1 MVLDILGVIKRLF
14 SLSSYNLTFQLFIL
28 NLVILFLG
36 LVFLSY
42 FNYYLIQNDKFIDN
56 RDQAI
61 KLNLSNITKY
71 LENTSILRVPIF
83 QYDYR
88 CRYLQDIDAY
98 KESCNLVDNTNPI
111 ELSEPELEKFTTE
124 QFIFQNFGDKDF
136 NTIIYNENWI
146 KIADSS
152 NLFLSTDV
160 AEVNLSET
168 IENIVDFPNFFENIY
183 INNFNHINNYILV
196 NKFNKNLDK
205 NVHEI
210 ILIIDTIK
218 DKQQLVKTFKD
229 EDNNITRILTAPI
242 IQDNKVYGVVL
253 IKYKLLIN
261 NNELARQSLNFFNFF
276 LLFILVTILLSFIFL
291 RGLITPL
298 KQLTKITVLERDKT
312 NKKKLIYPLRTD
324 EIGILSTQIQLMS
337 NELKS
342 QINQLEKFSS
352 DVAHELKNPLTAI
365 KSSIEL
371 LTSKNL
377 SEENKTILM
386 HNFNK
391 DIDRMNKLISDISYF
406 SKTIAEIETEN
417 FELINVNKF
426 LKENFSKHTT
436 NKKNIKIL
444 LQTDNNKNL
453 VLLNKDKFL
462 QVILNLIDNSI
473 SIAENNSNIL
483 ITSNKKN
490 ENSVEI
496 RIYDQGKGIDFKEKN
511 KIFNRF
517 YTDRIDD
524 RDQHSGLGLSISYEI
539 INSFNGSIELTES
552 DNLNFSGACFLIKLP
567 LKNGNNH
574 KGYNNERRFQS

>member
-1 MVLDILGVIKRLF
+1 MVLDILGVIKKLF
-14 SLSSYNLTFQLFIL
+14 SLSSYNLTFQLVIL
-28 NLVILFLG
+28 NLIILFLG

-42 FNYYLIQNDKFIDN
+42 FNFNLIQNNKFVDN

-61 KLNLSNITKY
+61 RLSLSNIAKY

-98 KESCNLVDNTNPI
+98 KQSCNLADNNNPI

-124 QFIFQNFGDKDF
+124 QFIFQNYGDKDF
-136 NTIIYNENWI
+136 NTSIYNENWI

-160 AEVNLSET
+160 EEINLSET
-168 IENIVDFPNFFENIY
+168 SANIVDFPNFFENIY
-183 INNFNHINNYILV
+183 INNFNHINNYILT
-196 NKFNKNLDK
+196 NRFNKNLDK

-218 DKQQLVKTFKD
+218 YKQQLVKTFKD
-229 EDNNITRILTAPI
+229 ENNDITRILTSPI

-261 NNELARQSLNFFNFF
+261 NNELAKQSLNFFNFF

-291 RGLITPL
+291 RSLITPL

-312 NKKKLIYPLRTD
+312 NKKQLIYPLRSD
-324 EIGILSTQIQLMS
+324 EIGILSNQIQLMS

-371 LTSKNL
+371 LTSKNINK
-377 SEENKTILM
+377 ENTSKLM
-386 HNFNK
+386 NNFNK
-391 DIDRMNKLISDISYF
+391 DIDRMNKLISDISHF
-406 SKTIAEIETEN
+406 SKTIAEIEIEN
-417 FELINVNKF
+417 FESTNVNKF
-426 LKENFSKHTT
+426 LNENFDEHST

-453 VLLNKDKFL
+453 VYLNKDKFL

-473 SIAENNSNIL
+473 SIAENNTNIL

-490 ENSVEI
+490 ENFVEVK
-496 RIYDQGKGIDFKEKN
+496 IYDQGKGIDLKDKG
-511 KIFNRF
+511 KIFERF

-552 DNLNFSGACFLIKLP
+552 DKLDFRGACFLIKLP
-567 LKNGNNH
+567 LRK
-574 KGYNNERRFQS
+574 

>member
-14 SLSSYNLTFQLFIL
+14 SLSSYNLTFQLIIL
-28 NLVILFLG
+28 NLIIVFFG

-42 FNYYLIQNDKFIDN
+42 FNLNLIQNNKFIDN
-56 RDQAI
+56 RDQSI
-61 KLNLSNITKY
+61 RLNLSNITKY

-88 CRYLQDIDAY
+88 CRYLQDIEAY
-98 KESCNLVDNTNPI
+98 KESCDLAGNINPI

-136 NTIIYNENWI
+136 NTVIYNENWI

-152 NLFLSTDV
+152 NLFLST
-160 AEVNLSET
+160 EVEEIDLSET
-168 IENIVDFPNFFENIY
+168 RENIVDFSNFFEKIY
-183 INNFNHINNYILV
+183 INNFNHINNYILE
-196 NKFNKNLDK
+196 NKFIKNLDK

-218 DKQQLVKTFKD
+218 EKQKLVKTFKD
-229 EDNNITRILTAPI
+229 ENGDITRILTSPI
-242 IQDNKVYGVVL
+242 IQDNNVYGVVL
-253 IKYKLLIN
+253 IKYKLLLN

-276 LLFILVTILLSFIFL
+276 LLFIVVTILLSFIFL

-298 KQLTKITVLERDKT
+298 RQLTKITVLERNKT
-312 NKKKLIYPLRTD
+312 NKKKLIYPLRFD
-324 EIGILSTQIQLMS
+324 EIGILSNQIQLMS

-371 LTSKNL
+371 LTSKNITK
-377 SEENKTILM
+377 ENRSKIM
-386 HNFNK
+386 NNFNK
-391 DIDRMNKLISDISYF
+391 DIDRMNKLISDISHF
-406 SKTIAEIETEN
+406 SKTIAEIEIEN
-417 FELINVNKF
+417 FELTNVNKF
-426 LKENFSKHTT
+426 LEENFGEKST
-436 NKKNIKIL
+436 NKKNIKII

-473 SIAENNSNIL
+473 SIAKNNSNIL
-483 ITSNKKN
+483 ITSNKNN
-490 ENSVEI
+490 ENCVEI
-496 RIYDQGKGIDFKEKN
+496 KIYDQGKGIDFKEKN
-511 KIFNRF
+511 KIFDRF
-517 YTDRIDD
+517 YTDRIED

-539 INSFNGSIELTES
+539 ISLFNGSIELTES
-552 DNLNFSGACFLIKLP
+552 DKLDFRGACFLIKLP
-567 LKNGNNH
+567 LK
-574 KGYNNERRFQS
+574 S

>member
-1 MVLDILGVIKRLF
+1 MIKRLF
-14 SLSSYNLTFQLFIL
+14 SLSSYNLTFQLIIL
-28 NLVILFLG
+28 NLIIVFLG

-42 FNYYLIQNDKFIDN
+42 FNFNLIQNNKFIDN
-56 RDQAI
+56 RDQSI
-61 KLNLSNITKY
+61 RLNLSNITKY

-88 CRYLQDIDAY
+88 CRYLQDIEAY
-98 KESCNLVDNTNPI
+98 KESCDLADNINPI

-136 NTIIYNENWI
+136 NTVIYNENWI
-146 KIADSS
+146 KIADST

-160 AEVNLSET
+160 EEIDLSET
-168 IENIVDFPNFFENIY
+168 PENIIDFSNFFEKIY
-183 INNFNHINNYILV
+183 INNFNYINNYILK
-196 NKFNKNLDK
+196 NKFTKNLDK

-218 DKQQLVKTFKD
+218 EKQKLVKTFED
-229 EDNNITRILTAPI
+229 ENNDITRILTSPI
-242 IQDNKVYGVVL
+242 IQDNNVYGVVL
-253 IKYKLLIN
+253 IKYKLLLN

-276 LLFILVTILLSFIFL
+276 LLFIVVTILLSFIFL

-298 KQLTKITVLERDKT
+298 RQLTKITVLERDKT
-312 NKKKLIYPLRTD
+312 NKKKLIYPLRSD
-324 EIGILSTQIQLMS
+324 EIGILSNQIQLMS

-371 LTSKNL
+371 LTSKNITK
-377 SEENKTILM
+377 ENRSKLM
-386 HNFNK
+386 NNFNK
-391 DIDRMNKLISDISYF
+391 DIDRMNKLISDISHF
-406 SKTIAEIETEN
+406 SKTIAEIEIEN
-417 FELINVNKF
+417 FELTNVNEF
-426 LKENFSKHTT
+426 LKEYFGEQST

-473 SIAENNSNIL
+473 SIAKNNSNIL

-490 ENSVEI
+490 ENCVEI
-496 RIYDQGKGIDFKEKN
+496 KIYDQGKGIDLREKN
-511 KIFNRF
+511 KIFDRF
-517 YTDRIDD
+517 YTDRIVD

-552 DNLNFSGACFLIKLP
+552 DKLDFRGACFLIKLP
-567 LKNGNNH
+567 LKSQNNH
-574 KGYNNERRFQS
+574 KRIQS

>member
-1 MVLDILGVIKRLF
+1 MALDILGVIKRLF
-14 SLSSYNLTFQLFIL
+14 TLSSYNLRFQLIIL
-28 NLVILFLG
+28 NLIIVFLG

-42 FNYYLIQNDKFIDN
+42 FNFNLIQNNKFIDN
-56 RDQAI
+56 RDQSI
-61 KLNLSNITKY
+61 RLNLSNITKY

-88 CRYLQDIDAY
+88 CRYLQDIEAY
-98 KESCNLVDNTNPI
+98 KESCDLADNINPI

-160 AEVNLSET
+160 EEIDLSET
-168 IENIVDFPNFFENIY
+168 RENIADFSNLFEKIY
-183 INNFNHINNYILV
+183 INNFNYINNYILK
-196 NKFNKNLDK
+196 NKFNKNIDK

-218 DKQQLVKTFKD
+218 EKQKLVKTFED
-229 EDNNITRILTAPI
+229 ENNDITRILTSPI
-242 IQDNKVYGVVL
+242 IQDNNVYGVVL
-253 IKYKLLIN
+253 IKYKLILN

-298 KQLTKITVLERDKT
+298 RQITKITVLERDKT
-312 NKKKLIYPLRTD
+312 NKKKLIYPLRSD
-324 EIGILSTQIQLMS
+324 EIGILSNQIQLMS
-337 NELKS
+337 NELKL

-371 LTSKNL
+371 LTSKNITN
-377 SEENKTILM
+377 ENRTKVM
-386 HNFNK
+386 NNFNK
-391 DIDRMNKLISDISYF
+391 DIDRMNRLISDISHF
-406 SKTIAEIETEN
+406 SKTIAEIEIEN
-417 FELINVNKF
+417 FELTNVNKF
-426 LKENFSKHTT
+426 LKENFSEKST

-473 SIAENNSNIL
+473 SIAKNNSNIL

-490 ENSVEI
+490 ENCVEI
-496 RIYDQGKGIDFKEKN
+496 KIYDQGKGIDLREKN
-511 KIFNRF
+511 KIFDRF
-517 YTDRIDD
+517 YTDRIMD

-539 INSFNGSIELTES
+539 INLFNGSIELTES
-552 DNLNFSGACFLIKLP
+552 DKLDFRGACFLIKLP
-567 LKNGNNH
+567 LKSQNNR
-574 KGYNNERRFQS
+574 KGINHE

>member
-1 MVLDILGVIKRLF
+1 MIKRLF
-14 SLSSYNLTFQLFIL
+14 SLSSYNLTFQLIIL
-28 NLVILFLG
+28 NLIIVFLG

-42 FNYYLIQNDKFIDN
+42 FNFNLIQNNKFIDN
-56 RDQAI
+56 RDQSI
-61 KLNLSNITKY
+61 RLNLSNITKY

-88 CRYLQDIDAY
+88 CRYLQDIEAY
-98 KESCNLVDNTNPI
+98 KESCDLADNINPI

-136 NTIIYNENWI
+136 NTVIYNENWI

-152 NLFLSTDV
+152 NLFLST
-160 AEVNLSET
+160 EVEEIDLSET
-168 IENIVDFPNFFENIY
+168 RENIVDFSNFFEKIY
-183 INNFNHINNYILV
+183 INNFNYINNYILK
-196 NKFNKNLDK
+196 NKFTKNLDK

-218 DKQQLVKTFKD
+218 EKQKLVKTFED
-229 EDNNITRILTAPI
+229 ENNDITRILTSPI
-242 IQDNKVYGVVL
+242 IQDNNVYGVVL
-253 IKYKLLIN
+253 IKYKLLLN

-276 LLFILVTILLSFIFL
+276 LLFIVVTILLSFIFL

-298 KQLTKITVLERDKT
+298 RQLTKITVLERDKT
-312 NKKKLIYPLRTD
+312 NKKKLIYPLRSD
-324 EIGILSTQIQLMS
+324 EIGILSNQIQLMS

-371 LTSKNL
+371 LTSKNITN
-377 SEENKTILM
+377 ENRSKVM
-386 HNFNK
+386 NNFNK
-391 DIDRMNKLISDISYF
+391 DIDRMNRLISDISHF
-406 SKTIAEIETEN
+406 SKTIAEIEIEN
-417 FELINVNKF
+417 FELTNVNKF
-426 LKENFSKHTT
+426 LKENFGEKST

-473 SIAENNSNIL
+473 SIAKNNSNIL

-490 ENSVEI
+490 ENCVEI
-496 RIYDQGKGIDFKEKN
+496 KIYDQGKGIDFKEKN
-511 KIFNRF
+511 KIFDRF

-524 RDQHSGLGLSISYEI
+524 RDKHSGLGLSISYEI

-552 DNLNFSGACFLIKLP
+552 DKLDFRGACFLIKLP
-567 LKNGNNH
+567 LK
-574 KGYNNERRFQS
+574 S